1 MYQLHFSKG
10 ISKDVIKAMSQ
21 AECYRIL
28 RKLQRKGARVRS
40 EILRFNG
47 SEWES
52 NEVL

>member
-10 ISKDVIKAMSQ
+10 ISKDVVPTMSQ

-28 RKLQRKGARVRS
+28 RKLQRRGAYVDSR
-40 EILRFNG
+40 IFRFNG
-47 SEWES
+47 INWES